1 MAFQS
6 LSQSCLSIN
15 SHLPEGPSL
24 LFISLLLQSDILM
37 GMYRID
43 IYFFYILQKV
53 MVTVSFKNE
62 SSSVKIDGEKNLVY
76 YNGDVINIYKKF
88 IVQEHMGK
96 IETIDHIFKWSKNEI
111 YIYNKL
117 TSINFVE
124 KLNQVSTDTIASMGV
139 STSNCDVISRIE
151 FNFMTG
157 YNIILY
163 KFLDKKYK
171 VEHVK
176 QGDSSEPF
184 IENIVDIS
192 GESYTTDN
200 GNILRMSITRQR
212 YTWNGCSICK
222 IN

>member
-1 MAFQS
+1 
-6 LSQSCLSIN
+6 
-15 SHLPEGPSL
+15 
-24 LFISLLLQSDILM
+24 
-37 GMYRID
+37 
-43 IYFFYILQKV
+43 